1 MPVKQTTP
9 WLFEPTKFL
18 RNGIIRGEI
27 THFED
32 EVIMEG
38 LSNAITVGNV
48 AGYKIDKNKHTAKLD
63 VVDSLVHALYEGMH
77 YFDKY
82 TNVEQ
87 PKSKNFMDGWGPE
100 QINEYYMNLTL

>member
-9 WLFEPTKFL
+9 QLFEPTKFL

-27 THFED
+27 TRFED
-32 EVIMEG
+32 EVMMAG

-48 AGYKIDKNKHTAKLD
+48 AGYKIDKNKHTAKID
-63 VVDSLVHALYEGMH
+63 VVDSLVNALYEGM
-77 YFDKY
+77 YFFEQY

-87 PKSKNFMDGWGPE
+87 TKSKNFMANWSPE
-100 QINEYYMNLTL
+100 QINEYYMNLTF